1 MIKTAYLGS
10 YGSRNV
16 QKHLTKVSEFLRDRK
31 NYACITSR
39 RESKL
44 QRYNEAK
51 RE

>member
-1 MIKTAYLGS
+1 MIKTTHLGR
-10 YGSRNV
+10 YGCRNV

-31 NYACITSR
+31 NHACITPR

-44 QRYNEAK
+44 QRYNEAI